1 VRSAG
6 QGNTGRG
13 RMKPARWNFVETVA
27 FIAFLIWTALGLIF
41 TLKHITPGT
50 IAHWAIPPEL
60 ARFVEGCL
68 GNGDPILI
76 LLAFASTHLHAV
88 RQWNASMA
96 RRWAATIILC
106 SYGIETLGASTGFPF
121 GEYHYTTY
129 FGPILGLVPMA
140 IPFAWYVVVTNA
152 LFIVRAGAPNASRLT
167 EAMVAGLICT
177 LYDVILEPFATTVK
191 HYWVW
196 SKNEVPPLNYVAWFV
211 ISALLVWIFSP
222 TIATRYRFDPRPFL
236 ILFFTVLIFFA
247 GEFK

>member
-76 LLAFASTHLHAV
+76 LLAFASTHLH
-88 RQWNASMA
+88 
-96 RRWAATIILC
+96 
-106 SYGIETLGASTGFPF
+106 GIETLGASTGFPF